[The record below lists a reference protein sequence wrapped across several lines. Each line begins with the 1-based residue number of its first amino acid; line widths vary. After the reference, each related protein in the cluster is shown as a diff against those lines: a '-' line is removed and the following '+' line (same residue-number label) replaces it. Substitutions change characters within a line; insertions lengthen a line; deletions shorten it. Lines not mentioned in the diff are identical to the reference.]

1 MEIKRVVSPLL
12 DSNMY
17 IVSENNHCIIIDPY
31 NDEQV
36 IQLFSGLT
44 PDFMLVTHEHYDH
57 ISGINAYKERFGI
70 PLYANRLCDKNL
82 QLPSKNYAK
91 YFKAYAAFQESAF
104 VWEDAVD
111 DQYSC
116 HADIIVED
124 GQMLDWEGH
133 QILIKMAPGHSAG
146 SNLII
151 IDDNAMFSGDCMLS
165 ESVPAARFPGGDPK
179 AFQEI
184 VLPYLKSMNQDI
196 QVYPGHYD
204 SFCLREY
211 YILK

>member
-1 MEIKRVVSPLL
+1 
-12 DSNMY
+12 
-17 IVSENNHCIIIDPY
+17 
-31 NDEQV
+31 
-36 IQLFSGLT
+36 
-44 PDFMLVTHEHYDH
+44 
-57 ISGINAYKERFGI
+57 
-70 PLYANRLCDKNL
+70 
-82 QLPSKNYAK
+82 
-91 YFKAYAAFQESAF
+91 

-204 SFCLREY
+204 AFCLREY